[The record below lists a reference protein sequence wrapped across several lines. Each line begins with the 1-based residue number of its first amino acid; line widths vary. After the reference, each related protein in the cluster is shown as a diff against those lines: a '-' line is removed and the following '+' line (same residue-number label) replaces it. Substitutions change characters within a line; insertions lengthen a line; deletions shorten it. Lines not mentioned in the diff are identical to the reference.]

1 MSLMQTEYA
10 LLNSLSLIGRGRHS
24 VFDVAGEGPNSKSR
38 FLLLIST
45 SLGE

>member
-10 LLNSLSLIGRGRHS
+10 LLNSLSLIGRGRREA
-24 VFDVAGEGPNSKSR
+24 AGEGPNSKFR
-38 FLLLIST
+38 FLLLIAT